1 VNSIVRFSVGNGGGE
16 PMKTAGVLAGI
27 LSKCESMNCTSAMS
41 HMNSSEE
48 VDSDEPLL
56 GIPVM
61 EMSGRV
67 VYATVLRGPRH
78 RRLFTPND
86 EEALRRLAPFVTLAV
101 ANSLVYTNMDRE
113 YQKGRMES
121 EGLAALLEVAETV
134 SGHLDM
140 VRLTEVIM
148 EKGRSLTHA
157 DRCSLFLV
165 NDRRD
170 RLITSFQD
178 GLEGAIDI
186 PIDKGIAGET
196 VKRGKVMMIH
206 DAYDSPSFDSS
217 VDMET
222 GYRTRSLLSVPIFGN
237 SGDVIGVT
245 EMVNKSSGDEDF
257 TKWDSHMIKIFN
269 VFSGIALENA
279 KMYRESQSML
289 SQLRSFFDVSFSLS
303 KSESVHRILSD
314 IIHNARQAM
323 RAERAS
329 LFLLDESAGLLTS
342 FLLDGGVLPPTL
354 PLTSGIVG
362 HCATHK
368 VPMIVN
374 NVYEDP
380 RFNRSIDLYTGF
392 VTKSLCV
399 SPIISSTGSLLGVCE
414 MVNKAEEE
422 GGFNEHDMKLLESF
436 TTFASFSL
444 ENSRLKDLANAGTS
458 YSELPKY
465 IPDVERSA
473 YTIPLKLML
482 LAEKQ
487 REASSLSFYALNWR
501 GIPEIQLFFFLFQKF
516 DIFDSFKIT
525 NELFFRYLLELR
537 NRYNDVPYHNW
548 IHAGDV
554 TQYVCYEMQIANMK
568 VVLTRLEIFAILVAA
583 TGHDVN
589 HDGFNN
595 VYKVQVETPLGI
607 LFKDQSVMET
617 HHCSQ
622 LIDILSKDEFNLLQE
637 LSASENR
644 KVWTLMIKLIL
655 ATDMVY
661 HFRLVRE
668 VTHLLDGPGV
678 DMNDPDQRLL
688 MMQMLL
694 KTADISNVSR
704 PFKIA
709 DKWCDV
715 LEEEIIQQSDKK
727 QGQGLDSTLS
737 TSPPKD
743 REHTT
748 HSNRPKMQIGFYNF
762 ICIPLYS
769 AVARVWPQ
777 LEINLRSVRANLERW
792 KKMAAS
798 VG

>member
-1 VNSIVRFSVGNGGGE
+1 
-16 PMKTAGVLAGI
+16 
-27 LSKCESMNCTSAMS
+27 
-41 HMNSSEE
+41 
-48 VDSDEPLL
+48 
-56 GIPVM
+56 
-61 EMSGRV
+61 
-67 VYATVLRGPRH
+67 
-78 RRLFTPND
+78 
-86 EEALRRLAPFVTLAV
+86 
-101 ANSLVYTNMDRE
+101 
-113 YQKGRMES
+113 
-121 EGLAALLEVAETV
+121 
-134 SGHLDM
+134 
-140 VRLTEVIM
+140 
-148 EKGRSLTHA
+148 
-157 DRCSLFLV
+157 
-165 NDRRD
+165 
-170 RLITSFQD
+170 
-178 GLEGAIDI
+178 
-186 PIDKGIAGET
+186 
-196 VKRGKVMMIH
+196 
-206 DAYDSPSFDSS
+206 
-217 VDMET
+217 MET
-222 GYRTRSLLSVPIFGN
+222 GYRTRSVLSVPIFGG

-245 EMVNKSSGDEDF
+245 EMVNKGSGDEDF

-279 KMYRESQSML
+279 KMYKESQDMS

-314 IIHNARQAM
+314 IIHNARQTM
-323 RAERAS
+323 KAECAS

-342 FLLDGGVLPPTL
+342 FLSDGGVLPPTL

-374 NVYEDP
+374 NVYDDA
-380 RFNRSIDLYTGF
+380 RFNRSIDLNSGF

-422 GGFNEHDMKLLESF
+422 GGFNENDMKLLKSF
-436 TTFASFSL
+436 TTFASVSL
-444 ENSRLKDLANAGTS
+444 ENSRLKDLANSGTS

-465 IPDVERSA
+465 IADIERST
-473 YTIPLKLML
+473 YTTPIKLML

-487 REASSLSFYALNWR
+487 REALSLSFYALDWR

-516 DIFDSFKIT
+516 GIFDSFKIT

-554 TQYVCYEMQIANMK
+554 TQYVCYEMQLGNMNAF
-568 VVLTRLEIFAILVAA
+568 LTRHEIFAILIAA
-583 TGHDVN
+583 TGHDMN

-595 VYKVQVETPLGI
+595 VYNVKAETPLGI

-622 LIDILSKDEFNLLQE
+622 LINVLSKDEFNLLHE
-637 LSASENR
+637 LSPSESR

-655 ATDMVY
+655 ATDMAH

-668 VTHLLDGPGV
+668 VTSFLDGPGL
-678 DMNDPDQRLL
+678 DMNDADQRLL
-688 MMQMLL
+688 MMQIMF

-704 PFKIA
+704 PFDIA

-715 LEEEIIQQSDKK
+715 LQEEFFRQGDNEK
-727 QGQGLDSTLS
+727 QQGLDY
-737 TSPPKD
+737 TSPQND
-743 REHTT
+743 REHA
-748 HSNRPKMQIGFYNF
+748 NKPKSQIGFYNF

-769 AVARVWPQ
+769 AVARIWPA
-777 LEINLRSVRANLERW
+777 LEINLRSVNSNLEIW

-798 VG
+798 VS